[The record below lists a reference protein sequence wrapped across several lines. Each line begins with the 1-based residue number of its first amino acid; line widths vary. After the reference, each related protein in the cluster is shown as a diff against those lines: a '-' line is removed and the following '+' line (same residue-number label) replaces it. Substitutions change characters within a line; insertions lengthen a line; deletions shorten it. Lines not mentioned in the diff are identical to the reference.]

1 MTGSVAIGGD
11 QSPQLVPEILFT
23 AETIGGPEGASTQS
37 AEFIRKDTVLIR
49 LAPLTTADPKQL
61 PCSLVEGENSY
72 LSEDKT
78 EIFSKVDG
86 FPTLTKSVKKGV
98 DLYLLSI
105 TPLIRISADKMKADI
120 TLFPPV
126 TGGVELTCDL
136 VKEVFAD
143 NDVHFGFH
151 DEQIQQLLNQC
162 KENQEIISREPI
174 AKGILPL
181 NGKDSYLRFAIEVGP
196 LPGKILGN
204 GKIDFRERRMFVGV
218 KEGQIIAT
226 RVPATAGTPGL
237 NIAKE
242 QVPPLP
248 GRELPVT
255 TSDDA
260 LYDENNGT
268 IVAGKSGILSMVGD
282 NSIKVCAKQVISGNI
297 DYSTGNI
304 ESQDAVEISGTIL
317 PGFKVTTFGD
327 LLVGGNARSATIK
340 CKGNL
345 VIKGGILGTEGK
357 ASVSGDADFLFMEQS
372 HLRGKKNV
380 IIRKQSYHGE
390 IMADGDIICE
400 ASSQIMA
407 GQLICGGSIVL
418 GSVGS
423 SHSPAALIAAG
434 VSPGIYLR
442 YLSLRSKLIES
453 SEELS
458 LFLQRFGKKKKV
470 EERKSL
476 KRTIRILKKEMR
488 RLDLLP
494 GNTKAEKKQSLA
506 GTTITVQG
514 SIFPGTEIQ
523 IGNSSKII
531 HTTRTKTRF
540 LLDAKSRTFIE
551 TEL

>member
-1 MTGSVAIGGD
+1 MTDTAAKEGD
-11 QSPQLVPEILFT
+11 HSPQLVPEILFT
-23 AETIGGPEGASTQS
+23 AETISGPEGASTQS
-37 AEFIRKDTVLIR
+37 AEFIRKDTPLIR
-49 LAPLTTADPKQL
+49 LIPPKKSDTTPL

-78 EIFSKVDG
+78 EIYSKVDG

-98 DLYLLSI
+98 DCYLLTI
-105 TPLIRISADKMKADI
+105 TPLIRVSADKMKADI

-126 TGGVELTCDL
+126 TDGVELSCDL
-136 VKEVFAD
+136 IKEVFTD
-143 NDVHFGFH
+143 NGVHFGFH
-151 DEQIQQLLNQC
+151 EEQIQQLLDQC
-162 KENQEIISREPI
+162 KENQEIITREPI

-196 LPGKILGN
+196 LPGKVLGN
-204 GKIDFRERRMFVGV
+204 GKIDFRERKMFVGV
-218 KEGQIIAT
+218 KKGQIIAT
-226 RVPATAGTPGL
+226 RIPATAGTPGL

-260 LYDENNGT
+260 LYDADSET
-268 IVAGKSGILSMVGD
+268 IIAGKSGILSMVGD
-282 NSIKVCAKQVISGNI
+282 NSIKVCAKQVISGNV

-327 LLVGGNARSATIK
+327 LLIGGNARSSIIK

-357 ASVSGDADFLFMEQS
+357 TSVTGDADFLFMEQG

-380 IIRKQSYHGE
+380 IIRKQSYHGKV
-390 IMADGDIICE
+390 MADGDIICE
-400 ASSQIMA
+400 ATSQVMA
-407 GQLICGGSIVL
+407 GQLICGGSITL

-442 YLSLRSKLIES
+442 YLSLRLKLIES
-453 SEELS
+453 YEELS

-470 EERKSL
+470 KERKSL
-476 KRTIRILKKEMR
+476 KRTIRIIKKEMR
-488 RLDLLP
+488 LLDLLP
-494 GNTKAEKKQSLA
+494 GNSKSEKKHCLA
-506 GTTITVQG
+506 GTTISVQG

-540 LLDAKSRTFIE
+540 SLEPKSRVFIE
-551 TEL
+551 TDI